1 MRAPSSLFP
10 GVFHSEMPMN
20 LTAPEGD
27 ECMAILLF
35 LLWIILNGKIT
46 LEIVLFGV
54 VLDALVLLAMT
65 RLTNY
70 RPKLDGKSLRNL
82 PLMGAY
88 FCVLLLE
95 ILKANFK
102 VFGIVLSPRQKN
114 EPAMVK
120 VRIPLKE
127 DWCRMLLANS
137 ITLTPGTITADVDGD
152 VYTIHCLD
160 RTMADG
166 IAESRF
172 VKLLRKMEV

>member
-1 MRAPSSLFP
+1 
-10 GVFHSEMPMN
+10 
-20 LTAPEGD
+20 
-27 ECMAILLF
+27 MAVLLF
-35 LLWIILNGKIT
+35 VLWIILNGKIT
-46 LEIVLFGV
+46 LEIVLFGI
-54 VLDALVLLAMT
+54 VLDVLVLLALS

-70 RPKLDGKSLRNL
+70 RPKLDGKSFRNL
-82 PLMGAY
+82 PLMAGY
-88 FCVLLLE
+88 FCVLLWE

-114 EPAMVK
+114 EPALVK

-160 RTMADG
+160 RSMADG
-166 IAESRF
+166 IGESRF
-172 VKLLRKMEV
+172 VKLLRKMEA